1 MKMKSVRNSE
11 RILPYYTY
19 DVWVRW
25 EGLWELI
32 DGLPF
37 AITSSSDIKHQVISG
52 NLAGEFVFLLKA
64 CQKCDAYLPIAY
76 RVSDDT
82 ILQPDLLVVGGEIT
96 KEYLDFV
103 PTLVAEIISSSTKLK
118 DRYVK
123 YNIYESQGI
132 KYYIIIAPDKE
143 EVEIYELIEGEYK
156 LKQSGKNIVHEFFFP
171 DCTALVDFK
180 EIW

>member
-1 MKMKSVRNSE
+1 MKLVRSTE

-19 DVWVRW
+19 DDWVKW

-37 AITSSSDIKHQVISG
+37 AITSSSDINHQRISS
-52 NLAGEFVFLLKA
+52 NLAGEFIIPLKA
-64 CQKCDAYLPIAY
+64 YKKYDAYLPIAY
-76 RVSDDT
+76 RVTDDT
-82 ILQPDLLVVGGEIT
+82 ILQPDLLIVGEEIT
-96 KEYLDFV
+96 KEYLDFT
-103 PTLVAEIISSSTKLK
+103 PFLVAEIISSSTELK
-118 DRYVK
+118 DRYTK
-123 YNIYESQGI
+123 YNIYELQGI

-171 DCTALVDFK
+171 ECNACIDFK